1 MTSYVTKARHDEMMR
16 QTSLMIGEREHHKE
30 LLDLNLIVTIDDHT
44 FAETPQWLLDFMK
57 KNMEKYGVSTGLRS
71 VHAS

>member
-1 MTSYVTKARHDEMMR
+1 MTSFVTKAMNEEYERRFR
-16 QTSLMIGEREHHKE
+16 QSTLNVDREHHKE

-57 KNMEKYGVSTGLRS
+57 KNMEKYVK
-71 VHAS
+71 